1 MNTEG
6 KIRKAWVAGKFYPA
20 KENDLNDLM
29 GSILRKELKHI
40 NFDPTDKKIIGAILP
55 HAGHIYSGYQTVHF
69 FEALKKSQ
77 QKIESF
83 IILHPFHRGGF
94 HDYATD
100 ENDFW
105 NSPFGDIRLDKAF
118 IDRMDIYSSSDMHK
132 WEHSAEVIIPFIQY
146 FNFGE
151 KKIIPI
157 GISWQHP
164 ESAKEIAQKIY
175 SANTTNN
182 QELCILASSDFSHF
196 VNPEEGKRKDQKALD
211 KIMEFDPEGLYQVI
225 TDNNLS
231 ICGYG
236 PIMTLLYY
244 CRFLNEKV
252 KVEILARGHSGEI
265 STSQE
270 VVDYISMI
278 FYI

>member
-1 MNTEG
+1 
-6 KIRKAWVAGKFYPA
+6 
-20 KENDLNDLM
+20 
-29 GSILRKELKHI
+29 
-40 NFDPTDKKIIGAILP
+40 
-55 HAGHIYSGYQTVHF
+55 
-69 FEALKKSQ
+69 
-77 QKIESF
+77 
-83 IILHPFHRGGF
+83 
-94 HDYATD
+94 
-100 ENDFW
+100 
-105 NSPFGDIRLDKAF
+105 
-118 IDRMDIYSSSDMHK
+118 
-132 WEHSAEVIIPFIQY
+132 
-146 FNFGE
+146 
-151 KKIIPI
+151 
-157 GISWQHP
+157 
-164 ESAKEIAQKIY
+164 
-175 SANTTNN
+175 
-182 QELCILASSDFSHF
+182 
-196 VNPEEGKRKDQKALD
+196 KRKDQKALD